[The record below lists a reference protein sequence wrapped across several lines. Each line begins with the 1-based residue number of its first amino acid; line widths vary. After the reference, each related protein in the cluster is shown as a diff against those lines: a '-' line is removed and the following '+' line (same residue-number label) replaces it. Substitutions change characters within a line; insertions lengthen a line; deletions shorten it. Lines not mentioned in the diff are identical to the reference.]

1 MNVLLKCKRA
11 NSAFVFVLIGEVVST
26 HYSLEEIL
34 EEIPEEI
41 RGEIPGKIPEEI
53 PR

>member
-26 HYSLEEIL
+26 HYSLEEIPG
-34 EEIPEEI
+34 EIPKEIPKEIPE
-41 RGEIPGKIPEEI
+41 
-53 PR
+53 